1 MIIRVGFI
9 IASPNFFDVH
19 IASTWYVI
27 NVSATA
33 TYIAVLCSPMQSWQ
47 SYMSAFNED
56 RTFGQYNPNVGA
68 IQSVEQIKAARSASK
83 IFLIAVTPRQ
93 RIPY

>member
-33 TYIAVLCSPMQSWQ
+33 TYIAVLCSPMQS
-47 SYMSAFNED
+47 Y
-56 RTFGQYNPNVGA
+56 
-68 IQSVEQIKAARSASK
+68 
-83 IFLIAVTPRQ
+83 AVLAVLYVRLQ
-93 RIPY
+93 

>member
-1 MIIRVGFI
+1 MIIRIGFI

-19 IASTWYVI
+19 LASTWYVI
-27 NVSATA
+27 NVPPQQLT
-33 TYIAVLCSPMQSWQ
+33 LQSWQ

-68 IQSVEQIKAARSASK
+68 IHSVEQIKAARSASK